1 MREFSPNRYE
11 MLVGTEQQHFWFRAR
26 RAMVL
31 ELIQQFCPKPVRTLA
46 DIGCG
51 SGYNLS
57 LMEAHGET
65 LIGIDRLVLLSPHI
79 KTPATNTQFIAG
91 DIQELPL
98 GNESV
103 DMMTSL
109 DVLEHVDDHKVLRE
123 LFRTLKSNSILII
136 TVPAQPWLWS
146 NRDIQAGHK
155 RRYTKTALTQ
165 ILEQA
170 GFTIRYVNY
179 YQFLLFPLVVIS
191 RFLWKK
197 RQFQAYEENP
207 GRITNHV
214 LLKIS
219 MLENWLT
226 KRGIRFPWGSSLV
239 VVAQKR

>member
-1 MREFSPNRYE
+1 MEFTPDRYE
-11 MLVGTEQQHFWFRAR
+11 MLVRTEQTHFWFCAR
-26 RAMVL
+26 RSMVL
-31 ELIQQFCPKPVRTLA
+31 ELIRRFCPKPVETLA

-51 SGYNLS
+51 SGYNLTH
-57 LMEAHGET
+57 LQAYGEY
-65 LIGIDRLVLLSPHI
+65 LVGIDRLVLLSPHM
-79 KTPATNTQFIAG
+79 KTLAPDTQLIAG
-91 DIQELPL
+91 DVQELPL

-109 DVLEHVDDHKVLRE
+109 DVLEHVDDHKMLRE
-123 LFRTLKSNSILII
+123 LSRTLKSNSILII

-207 GRITNHV
+207 GKITNHV

-219 MLENWLT
+219 MIENWLA
-226 KRGIRFPWGSSLV
+226 KRGAKFPWGSSLV
-239 VVAQKR
+239 VVAQKC